1 MKAYHIESYG
11 AVEGLVLRTHD
22 DPTPEPHEVVVRVR
36 ATALNRRDLMIL
48 DGTYAFPGT
57 PDVIPISDGAG
68 EVVAVGASVRRV
80 AMGDR
85 VAGTYFARWADGRL
99 SPELAREQLGC
110 TLDGMLTEYA
120 VLHEE
125 WLVHVPPHLSW
136 EEAATLPCAAL
147 TAWSALTGP
156 RAVIAG
162 ETVLTLGSGGVALFA
177 VQFAKVFGAR
187 VIAVTS
193 SDEKGERLKKLG
205 ADAVI
210 NWRETP
216 DWERVVRE
224 ITDNRGADHVVEAVG
239 PPTLE
244 RSIKS
249 ASADGQIALMGVF
262 EGNGAM
268 FDPRTLSGRLVTIRR
283 IAVGSRAGFEAMN
296 RAIALHQLRPVISR
310 AFAFGEAKEAYRH
323 FARGGHVGK
332 VVICGA

>member
-1 MKAYHIESYG
+1 MQAYHIEYG
-11 AVEGLVLRTHD
+11 GGAGRLVLRTHAER
-22 DPTPEPHEVVVRVR
+22 TPEPHEVVVHVR
-36 ATALNRRDLMIL
+36 AAALNRRDLMIL
-48 DGTYAFPGT
+48 DGTYPFPGT
-57 PDVIPISDGAG
+57 PDIVPISDGAG
-68 EVVAVGASVRRV
+68 EVVAVGAAVRRV
-80 AMGDR
+80 AVGDR

-99 SPELAREQLGC
+99 SPELARVQLGC

-125 WLVHVPPHLSW
+125 SLVHVPPHLSW

-177 VQFAKVFGAR
+177 LQFAKVFGAR

-193 SDEKGERLKKLG
+193 SDEKGERLKQLG

-210 NWRETP
+210 NRRAIP

-224 ITDNRGADHVVEAVG
+224 ITDHRGADHIVEAVG

-262 EGNGAM
+262 GDNGTV
-268 FDPRTLSGRLVTIRR
+268 FDLRTLSGRLVTIRQ

-296 RAIALHQLRPVISR
+296 RAIALHALHPVIAR
-310 AFAFGEAKEAYRH
+310 TFAFADAEAAYRS
-323 FARGGHVGK
+323 FAQGGHLGKTVIVG
-332 VVICGA
+332 A